1 MNFIFAETSLVVV
14 AGVLAVGTLAVVLY
28 FYDSVAEA
36 KEQRMKWL
44 LRKRL
49 SRGAVSG
56 ERKRWRSAIDSRRRD
71 LQVAFS
77 VAALALFVSYIFG
90 LRPLTAAVI
99 SPIVFVLTMAMLF
112 YLDRRQQRRKFEAA
126 FPEAVEMLTRSVKT
140 GVPLDEAFMSL
151 AERFEGDLAQR
162 FDVFQSELVLG
173 KPFRDAGVTF
183 CRGLNMP
190 DVEFFFAVLSLNR
203 ESGSELS
210 PTLEAMSYTLRERQK
225 IRRRAVVLTSE
236 IRSSAKVMAALP
248 FGLALVMFFMQP
260 KMFEFYLH
268 DSTGQIILAC
278 CVFSILFGLM
288 IIKDIANI
296 SE

>member
-162 FDVFQSELVLG
+162 FDVFQSELALG

-236 IRSSAKVMAALP
+236 IRSSAKLMAALP
-248 FGLALVMFFMQP
+248 FGLAIIMFFMQP

-268 DSTGQIILAC
+268 DLTGQVILSC
-278 CVFSILFGLM
+278 CVLSILFGLM

>member
-278 CVFSILFGLM
+278 CVLSILFGLM